1 MPVLKGRDI
10 RSIFVLSLGLT
21 LGASFAVE
29 AQPLPGGT
37 TLPSAPGVAQSS
49 KGRQGAASATLLAD
63 PAASAPIPRGFDPPG
78 QKPPRP
84 DNAVGPDLLAYV
96 FAPIGGMVGPI
107 TEVLHVFDAA
117 LAPVNALLLPLTG
130 PQTAASETSPPPS
143 VVPPLVEAEST
154 GRPPRK

>member
-1 MPVLKGRDI
+1 M

-49 KGRQGAASATLLAD
+49 KGRQGAASAPLLAD

-96 FAPIGGMVGPI
+96 FAPRSEEWWGPSPRSFMCSMRL
-107 TEVLHVFDAA
+107 LHR
-117 LAPVNALLLPLTG
+117 
-130 PQTAASETSPPPS
+130 
-143 VVPPLVEAEST
+143 ST
-154 GRPPRK
+154 RYCFR